1 MVARG
6 EGEGSSRGP
15 GLSGGKWRGRRF
27 QQRTRLEWW
36 QVERE
41 KVPAEDQAWVLVS
54 GEGEGSSRGPG
65 LSGGKW
71 RGRRFQQRTRL
82 EWWQVERER
91 VPAEDQA

>member
-1 MVARG
+1 MVLA
-6 EGEGSSRGP
+6 
-15 GLSGGKWRGRRF
+15 
-27 QQRTRLEWW
+27 
-36 QVERE
+36 
-41 KVPAEDQAWVLVS
+41 S

-71 RGRRFQQRTRL
+71 RGRGFQQRTRL

>member
-1 MVARG
+1 M
-6 EGEGSSRGP
+6 
-15 GLSGGKWRGRRF
+15 
-27 QQRTRLEWW
+27 
-36 QVERE
+36 ERE
-41 KVPAEDQAWVLVS
+41 RVPAEDQAWVVAS

-71 RGRRFQQRTRL
+71 RERVPAEDQAWVVEIGEGEGSSRGPGLGGGNWRGRGFQQRTRL